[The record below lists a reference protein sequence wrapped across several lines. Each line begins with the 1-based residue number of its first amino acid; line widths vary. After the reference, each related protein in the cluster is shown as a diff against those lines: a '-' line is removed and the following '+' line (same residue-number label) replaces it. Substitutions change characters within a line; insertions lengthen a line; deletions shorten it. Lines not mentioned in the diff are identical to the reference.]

1 VIGAA
6 HSLSMRDF
14 LYASS
19 LALLSALL
27 LIGLA
32 LLWVQ

>member
-1 VIGAA
+1 VINAA

-19 LALLSALL
+19 IALLSALL
-27 LIGLA
+27 LIGLT
-32 LLWVQ
+32 LLLVQ